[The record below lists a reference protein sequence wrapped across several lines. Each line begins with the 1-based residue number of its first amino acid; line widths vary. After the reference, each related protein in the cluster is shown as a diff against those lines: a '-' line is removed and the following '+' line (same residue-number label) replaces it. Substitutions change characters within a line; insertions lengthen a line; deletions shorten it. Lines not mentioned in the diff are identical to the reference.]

1 MSPIG
6 ESLIVFAVLLGG
18 ACIGLIANLLLPDHH
33 RSDGTRTHFAAT
45 VSVVAT
51 LAALVLGLA
60 ISNANTS
67 RGTMIQ
73 DLALMSSD
81 ITRIDHHLRHFG
93 PDADNA
99 RHLLAGFARQK
110 RDDLFPP
117 APGVTANPDNLA
129 TAAKLDDVQTAI
141 LALTPHDDA
150 QKWRQAQALDL
161 AINVETVRWAIAEQE
176 HVAVPQAVV
185 GIVSF
190 WLAVLFG
197 TYGLFMPR
205 HVTAFVAMVLSAA
218 AVASAIFLI
227 LEARTPF
234 TGLVHI
240 PAASLDAAVA
250 GLDR

>member
-129 TAAKLDDVQTAI
+129 TAAKLDD
-141 LALTPHDDA
+141 A